1 MEAWVHLGGV
11 HGLDSVLIV
20 AIPPLR
26 HQQAPCSTTH
36 RARSNGATRL
46 TGELTFTVAPRSL
59 ASQST
64 KQNGVGAWAVSH
76 VLVPLRTNASARSP
90 QLGVYRTTMT
100 V

>member
-64 KQNGVGAWAVSH
+64 KQNIPRVQDPKAADLKSAW
-76 VLVPLRTNASARSP
+76 P
-90 QLGVYRTTMT
+90 QRQQPQISDNIYKA
-100 V
+100 